1 MPTAVAGSRALYT
14 AQRKFL
20 ADFRGVMQ
28 RVADQA
34 SGVLLRSAAP
44 DGTID
49 PRRLEPIQTEI
60 GTLIQRVFVG
70 ENLRSPYRNEVEPL
84 AEYPALLNKWY
95 VYSVV
100 SVVKAHR
107 DMMLRLLRDAP
118 DVARWLE
125 QAEPQPVT
133 EIAYQN
139 PLATYD
145 PMHKFVDK
153 RGYTLSRNVWSN
165 GVEARM
171 RVDALLEE
179 GIPAG
184 TSAVAL
190 SNQLQAFLLGE
201 HQNWFTSKPYGTS
214 ANYPA
219 LRLAR
224 TEITAAHGRITLA
237 AAKAN
242 PFVTFIRW
250 LLSPRHPKRDICDVH
265 AANSPFLLDQV
276 PEYPP
281 HPNCICTL
289 VPEVIAN
296 PAGVI
301 QDLRAMMRRG
311 ERAPLTPLS
320 FRNML
325 RALLGAYLYNSA
337 FQEFGELFR

>member
-1 MPTAVAGSRALYT
+1 MTIVAGSRALYT

-49 PRRLEPIQTEI
+49 PRRLEAVQTEI
-60 GTLIQRVFVG
+60 GTLVQRVFVG
-70 ENLRSPYRNEVEPL
+70 ENMRSPYRNEVEPL
-84 AEYPALLNKWY
+84 AQYPALLNKWY

-107 DMMLRLLRDAP
+107 DMMLRLLRNAP

-145 PMHKFVDK
+145 PMHRFVDP
-153 RGYTLSRNVWSN
+153 RGYTLSRNIWSN
-165 GVEARM
+165 GVEARL
-171 RVDALLEE
+171 RVDALLADE
-179 GIPAG
+179 IRAG
-184 TSAVAL
+184 TSAL
-190 SNQLQAFLLGE
+190 NISKKLTAFLQDE
-201 HQNWFTSKPYGTS
+201 HQGWFTRKPYGTS
-214 ANYPA
+214 ASFPA
-219 LRLAR
+219 LRLSA
-224 TEITAAHGRITLA
+224 TEITAAHGRLTLSMA
-237 AAKAN
+237 QAN
-242 PFVTFIRW
+242 PFVQQINWVTSHRHTHSDECDIKAAG
-250 LLSPRHPKRDICDVH
+250 SPYDIDKVPPYPSHPLCRCV
-265 AANSPFLLDQV
+265 
-276 PEYPP
+276 
-281 HPNCICTL
+281 L
-289 VPEVIAN
+289 VPVVAAN
-296 PAGVI
+296 PATVI
-301 QDLRAMMRRG
+301 EELRGMMRRG

-325 RALLGAYLYNSA
+325 RALLGAYLYNYA
-337 FQEFGELFR
+337 FQEFGEMFR